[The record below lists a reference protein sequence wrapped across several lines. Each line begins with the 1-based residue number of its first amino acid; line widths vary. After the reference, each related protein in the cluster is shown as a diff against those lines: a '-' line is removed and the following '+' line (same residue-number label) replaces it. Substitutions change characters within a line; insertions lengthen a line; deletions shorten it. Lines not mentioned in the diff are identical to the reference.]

1 VITSI
6 RPSSTLL
13 SVKPFLIA
21 LGAAAVFITLGGLRY
36 SYNKTE
42 ITLSNG
48 RRPTRLIGL
57 RKQDVQKDWA
67 KAALADKENGG
78 HWTSLVTEI
87 KSLAL
92 ENTDEKP
99 FTNETTGS
107 LELNT
112 VVVAA

>member
-78 HWTSLVTEI
+78 HWTSLVTRI
-87 KSLAL
+87 KSFAL
-92 ENTDEKP
+92 ENTNERS
-99 FTNETTGS
+99 FTNKTYGS
-107 LELNT
+107 LESNA
-112 VVVAA
+112 VAVAA